1 MAKINFV
8 LQGIAENENHE
19 ASIIELL
26 SPEFVHYLLCLAF
39 VRKSGVERIIHQL
52 PAQKTKLFVG
62 VRNGVTSVQ
71 GIFSL
76 LKGGIVPF
84 AVDTASSQ
92 TIFHPKIYT
101 AYNKK
106 QAQVI
111 IGSANLTL
119 GGLNRNVEASAHI
132 RLHREKQS
140 DEAFLKKLI
149 SGISSLPEKYPKH
162 VFPITTKRQAVKLL
176 HEGRLEDE
184 RLHRPMLRGIVS
196 GNGSREDGLPPL
208 SIRHRDQQPSN
219 IAKRSLQAASSNAAI
234 LVWESKPLKKRSLNI
249 PGNEGTHVTGDLNLG
264 QGTRE
269 KINFQHYFRDDV
281 FSGLQWKTDPDSLS
295 PQLERSEIEVEI
307 VIRNLSY
314 GTFEL
319 EVTHD
324 PRTDTASYK
333 QGNVT
338 TKIKWGNARQLVS
351 KEDLLGG
358 TMRLYR
364 KGPRNFIMEIE

>member
-26 SPEFVHYLLCLAF
+26 SPEFAHYLLCLAF
-39 VRKSGVERIIHQL
+39 VRRSGVERIIHQL

-76 LKGGIVPF
+76 LRGGIMPF

-92 TIFHPKIYT
+92 TIFHPKIYA
-101 AYNKK
+101 AYNEKH
-106 QAQVI
+106 AQVI
-111 IGSANLTL
+111 IGSANLTF

-132 RLHREKQS
+132 RLCREEQS
-140 DEAFLKKLI
+140 DEAFLNKLI
-149 SGISSLPEKYPKH
+149 SGISSLTEKYPKH
-162 VFPITTKRQAVKLL
+162 VFQIATGRQAVKLL
-176 HEGRLEDE
+176 KEGRLEDE
-184 RLHRPMLRGIVS
+184 RFHRPMLKGIVS
-196 GNGSREDGLPPL
+196 DNQSRKDGLPPL
-208 SIRHRDQQPSN
+208 SILHREQQPSN
-219 IAKRSLQAASSNAAI
+219 IARRSLRSEPSNAAI
-234 LVWESKPLKKRSLNI
+234 LVWESKPLTERSLNI
-249 PGNEGTHVTGDLNLG
+249 PEREGTHVTGDFNLG
-264 QGTRE
+264 QGTME
-269 KINFQHYFRDDV
+269 DIDFQHYFRNDV
-281 FSGLQWKTDPDSLS
+281 FSGLQWQTDSDSRS
-295 PQLERSEIEVEI
+295 PQLERSEIEAEI

-314 GTFEL
+314 GTCKL

-333 QGNVT
+333 QRNAT
-338 TKIKWGNARQLVS
+338 TKIKWGQARQLVS
-351 KEDLLGG
+351 RKDLLGG

-364 KGPRNFIMEIE
+364 KSPRNFIIEIE